1 LSGYEFPAI
10 SKRHNVGS
18 NFGQKIE
25 KEYENLIYIF
35 VSFVI
40 LFCVMDNQ
48 NPKQKKAN
56 EKQNAELI

>member
-1 LSGYEFPAI
+1 MFRIKFSLPKIERLRI
-10 SKRHNVGS
+10 SSHLKVHNVGS

-40 LFCVMDNQ
+40 LFCVMDN
-48 NPKQKKAN
+48 
-56 EKQNAELI
+56 